1 MGGFNLPP
9 GCNVSD
15 IPGNRPE
22 DGCEERLYEIF
33 AEAWGYGFSE
43 EQILE
48 LWREVATDD
57 AKRIAEEDA

>member
-1 MGGFNLPP
+1 MSGFNLPP

-22 DGCEERLYEIF
+22 DGVEERLLELF
-33 AEAWGYGFSE
+33 AEAWGYGFTE

-48 LWREVATDD
+48 LWREAVTSEQE
-57 AKRIAEEDA
+57 RIKEDPA